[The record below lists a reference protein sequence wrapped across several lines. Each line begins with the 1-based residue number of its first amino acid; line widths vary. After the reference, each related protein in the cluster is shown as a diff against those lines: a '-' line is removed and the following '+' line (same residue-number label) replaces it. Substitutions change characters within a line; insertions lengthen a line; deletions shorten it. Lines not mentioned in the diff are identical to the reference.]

1 MSTEPSKFQRA
12 LYTLLIVAAAAGI
25 IYGCFRLVFE
35 ISGEMH
41 ASDGIQSS
49 QQA

>member
-1 MSTEPSKFQRA
+1 MSSKPSKFQRV

-25 IYGCFRLVFE
+25 IYFRLVFE
-35 ISGEMH
+35 ISDDMH
-41 ASDGIQSS
+41 ASDGMQSS